1 MNPAPLQRGI
11 QAFKQGQFPE
21 AIQTLE
27 RFCEDPESTAQ
38 VLAQAQ
44 GWLVRAYLRNNQ
56 PSQALALCQQLTQT
70 DNPKVRQWATDM
82 VSKLSAQPSGEPTV
96 GTASPSESPSLTPAD
111 TAANSGQS
119 PLAHLAPTALLSPEA
134 AEQCLE
140 TGIKELRR
148 RDYSAAIA
156 TLENFMRGTDESYP
170 NYAWGRTS
178 LAKAYKGN
186 GQYEAAIALCNSMLG
201 SDRERTRA
209 WARDFLKSLPKELI
223 NPEPEGVATPPQ
235 PIEQSTLSE
244 AEAPV
249 IKMRA
254 SRAPLSSRVSQK
266 PQPVRA
272 STDLTP
278 QLLSGLAHGSVSLL
292 ASLLLYLLF
301 ADSIAANALGLL
313 RMAVPIIIL
322 VKTQDDTVKANA
334 REATNYVVTAI
345 AWIILLSVGSF
356 FLALGVVAV
365 GLIFW
370 PLLLLLGAVIVIYM
384 LAFSIWPIYAAI
396 VAFRQPGRVIRYPDW
411 LVLHLF

>member
-1 MNPAPLQRGI
+1 
-11 QAFKQGQFPE
+11 
-21 AIQTLE
+21 
-27 RFCEDPESTAQ
+27 
-38 VLAQAQ
+38 
-44 GWLVRAYLRNNQ
+44 
-56 PSQALALCQQLTQT
+56 
-70 DNPKVRQWATDM
+70 
-82 VSKLSAQPSGEPTV
+82 
-96 GTASPSESPSLTPAD
+96 
-111 TAANSGQS
+111 
-119 PLAHLAPTALLSPEA
+119 
-134 AEQCLE
+134 
-140 TGIKELRR
+140 
-148 RDYSAAIA
+148 
-156 TLENFMRGTDESYP
+156 
-170 NYAWGRTS
+170 
-178 LAKAYKGN
+178 
-186 GQYEAAIALCNSMLG
+186 MLG
-201 SDRERTRA
+201 SDRESTRA

-301 ADSIAANALGLL
+301 ADSIASNALGLL

-356 FLALGVVAV
+356 FLALVVVAV